1 MTTSSK
7 ISCVHITPLREEWK
21 TTRELKSGAATMHMC
36 LGCWYMCSCID
47 LANFSEHSHFVKFLH
62 TLKRDYVVMTK
73 KLLFWLHE

>member
-47 LANFSEHSHFVKFLH
+47 LANFSEHSHFVKISAYSK
-62 TLKRDYVVMTK
+62 KRLCCYDK
-73 KLLFWLHE
+73 KVIILAA